1 MLRHLNAT
9 KDLNKIITNKIEHL
23 LKLYPNTEHANVKT
37 ERKLIS
43 KNIVLLGENTI
54 QWITKRQSSLS
65 AEAEYISAVKVAQEN
80 IFLIQLLEDL
90 NVL

>member
-1 MLRHLNAT
+1 MLRHLNAS
-9 KDLNKIITNKIEHL
+9 KDLNKIITNKIEYL
-23 LKLYPNTEHANVKT
+23 LKLYPNTEYADVKT

-43 KNIVLLGENTI
+43 GNIVLLGENTI

-65 AEAEYISAVKVAQEN
+65 AEPEYISAVKVAQEN